1 MADKV
6 VTAFPDYCE
15 IVLNGASGR
24 VGGLKKADGFVKIVH
39 YNFPILHARLRRKA
53 TGLRLMR
60 KKIYILLC
68 EIYPHLFMQ
77 FHGSRGISAVF
88 LLLEIE

>member
-39 YNFPILHARLRRKA
+39 YNFPILHARLR
-53 TGLRLMR
+53 
-60 KKIYILLC
+60 
-68 EIYPHLFMQ
+68 
-77 FHGSRGISAVF
+77 
-88 LLLEIE
+88 